1 MKWNGSTSTDLP
13 RSGPGGLGMQ
23 FQHTRANSPPAATS
37 AENLPAVR
45 TAEKILVFQAAV
57 LRSSSQHFLLQRS
70 AFASCRL
77 LPSLTYTTAHRGA
90 LEHHA
95 NHNKTPG
102 GLPFTTHHIPPHLYV
117 SHQRP
122 SGEGCDFRRNS
133 QPPSSSAGEVD
144 PEAQEMNVTGEDQAV
159 PASDCC

>member
-1 MKWNGSTSTDLP
+1 MA
-13 RSGPGGLGMQ
+13 Q
-23 FQHTRANSPPAATS
+23 
-37 AENLPAVR
+37 
-45 TAEKILVFQAAV
+45 QARIYQDQDQV
-57 LRSSSQHFLLQRS
+57 VSRS

-117 SHQRP
+117 SHQRCRADRMP
-122 SGEGCDFRRNS
+122 SQATLHRTWMLERIPLVSTAHYPHFHITPTHEDPLAKDVISGEILNHHRVLRGRWIQKHKR
-133 QPPSSSAGEVD
+133 
-144 PEAQEMNVTGEDQAV
+144 
-159 PASDCC
+159 